1 LRKVYL
7 RALEKTHDTPELI
20 ADSWIQFEREEG
32 SLESWENCR
41 EKCNK
46 KLERVAEIR
55 AKESETEMEEG
66 KRKMEKVEKK
76 KEKDKQVRRDRRQQ
90 TSEQKREV
98 INSSVKANGVEKM
111 APPPPG
117 FKTNG
122 NEKIAPPPG
131 FKVPSIPPPKAAV
144 APPPGYVAP
153 PPGFKPSRDES
164 DEPAAKKQKVD
175 HSEDGNP
182 EDADEK
188 QERTVFL
195 SNLSFTIDE
204 EGIKEIMSKSG
215 PIAEVRLAHHVSGKS
230 KGFAFVEYESKEAAA
245 EALKRDNELIDG
257 RPMYI
262 SKCDPN
268 KKGHSFKYK
277 LGLEKNKL
285 FLKGLPASYTK
296 VNIQEIFGVHGKILD
311 IRLVTYRNGHSK
323 GMAFVDYEDEV
334 SAAAALLKT
343 DGMKVEDSVLQVAL
357 SNPPERKPE
366 GGVPAADVK
375 SLGGGQKKVGKS
387 QVAFMPRS
395 VAVQAKK
402 GPVGPS
408 KPVAFVPSSKP
419 GSADQNGNSS
429 AGKSNADFRKM
440 LLGIKPKE

>member
-1 LRKVYL
+1 M
-7 RALEKTHDTPELI
+7 
-20 ADSWIQFEREEG
+20 QQ
-32 SLESWENCR
+32 
-41 EKCNK
+41 

-55 AKESETEMEEG
+55 AKESETEMEEE

-98 INSSVKANGVEKM
+98 INSSSSKANGVEKM
-111 APPPPG
+111 APPPGFKTNGVEKIAPPPG

-122 NEKIAPPPG
+122 VEKIAPPPG
-131 FKVPSIPPPKAAV
+131 FKVPSIPPPKGAV

-175 HSEDGNP
+175 HSEDGGT

-204 EGIKEIMSKSG
+204 EGIKEIMSLSG
-215 PIAEVRLAHHVSGKS
+215 PIAEVRLAHHVTGKS

-343 DGMKVEDSVLQVAL
+343 DGMKVEDSILQVAL

-395 VAVQAKK
+395 VAAQAKK

-419 GSADQNGNSS
+419 DSSDQNGNSS